1 MHKSLLT
8 FGILLSSIVIL
19 GVIPFFYLNNVA
31 NADRA
36 PPLPEGPIIKDSNLK
51 AEVVF
56 EGLTS
61 PTSIAFVGPNDILV
75 LEKDK
80 GTVQRIVNGKI
91 LTEPLLDVNVANDA
105 NRGML
110 GIAVSKGEQENNST
124 SIFLYFTEAELDK
137 FPIGNRVYKYEL
149 VNNKLVNPQVLLNLP
164 ALPGPS
170 HNGGAIRIGPDNN
183 VYAIIGDVGGHR
195 NQAQNQ
201 ESGGEPDGTS
211 GVLRITKNGIPV
223 VNSPLGDRMPL
234 NLYYSYGLRNSF
246 GIDFDPVT
254 GKLWDTENGEDFGD
268 EINLVEPGFNS
279 GWSKVQGTWTLD
291 EEESMTE
298 AAPRNPENGLV
309 DFGGKG
315 KYSSPEFTWRE
326 SLGPSAIKFLNSD
339 RLGIQYE
346 NDIFVGDIDNGNLY
360 HFDLNKDRTELVLEG
375 PLADKLAD
383 SDGEN
388 EEIIFGQGF
397 GAITDIEVGPDG
409 YLYIVGIQ
417 GTIYRIVPN
426 QAETLFLEPL
436 SLLLPPLDTASPSD
450 ILILHK
456 LSSNNKS

>member
-1 MHKSLLT
+1 MHKSTVFTFVLLA
-8 FGILLSSIVIL
+8 SSLVIL
-19 GVIPFFYLNNVA
+19 GVVIPFFNLNKVA

-36 PPLPEGPIIKDSNLK
+36 RPLPEGPIIKDSNLK

-91 LTEPLLDVNVANDA
+91 LAEPLLDVNVANDA

-110 GIAVSKGEQENNST
+110 GIAVSKGEEEKNATN
-124 SIFLYFTEAELDK
+124 IFLYFTEAPLDK

-164 ALPGPS
+164 AILGPS

-211 GVLRITKNGIPV
+211 GILRITKDGIPV

-279 GWSKVQGTWTLD
+279 GWSKVEGIWTLD
-291 EEESMTE
+291 EEESMTG
-298 AAPRNPENGLV
+298 AAPLNPENGLV

-397 GAITDIEVGPDG
+397 GAITDIEVGSDG

-417 GTIYRIVPN
+417 GTIYRIIPN
-426 QAETLFLEPL
+426 QA
-436 SLLLPPLDTASPSD
+436 
-450 ILILHK
+450 
-456 LSSNNKS
+456 

>member
-1 MHKSLLT
+1 MYKSVFIFVLLA
-8 FGILLSSIVIL
+8 SSLVIL
-19 GVIPFFYLNNVA
+19 GLVIPFFNLNNVA
-31 NADRA
+31 NANRA

-51 AEVVF
+51 SRSSL

-91 LTEPLLDVNVANDA
+91 LAEALLDVNVANDA

-110 GIAVSKGEQENNST
+110 GIAVSKGEEEINST
-124 SIFLYFTEAELDK
+124 NIFLYFTEALLDK

-149 VNNKLVNPQVLLNLP
+149 VNNKLVNPHELLNLP

-170 HNGGAIRIGPDNN
+170 HNGGAIIIGPDNN

-211 GVLRITKNGIPV
+211 GILMITKDGIPV
-223 VNSPLGDRMPL
+223 ANNPLGNRVPL

-246 GIDFDPVT
+246 GIDFDPLT

-279 GWSKVQGTWTLD
+279 GWNKVQGIWTLD
-291 EEESMTE
+291 EEEDMTE
-298 AAPRNPENGLV
+298 VAPLHPENGLV
-309 DFGGKG
+309 DFGEKG
-315 KYSSPEFTWRE
+315 KYSPPAFTWRD

-339 RLGIQYE
+339 RLGKQYE
-346 NDIFVGDIDNGNLY
+346 NDIFVGDIEKGNLY
-360 HFDLNKDRTELVLEG
+360 HFDLNKDRTQLVLEG
-375 PLADKLAD
+375 PLGDKLAY
-383 SDGEN
+383 SDDEN
-388 EEIIFGQGF
+388 EGIIFGKGF

-409 YLYIVGIQ
+409 YLYIVGVQ
-417 GTIYRIVPN
+417 GTIYRIIPN
-426 QAETLFLEPL
+426 HA
-436 SLLLPPLDTASPSD
+436 
-450 ILILHK
+450 
-456 LSSNNKS
+456 

>member
-1 MHKSLLT
+1 MHKSVFIFVFLA
-8 FGILLSSIVIL
+8 SSLVIL
-19 GVIPFFYLNNVA
+19 GLVIPFFNLNNVA
-31 NADRA
+31 NANRA

-80 GTVQRIVNGKI
+80 ETVQRIVNGKI
-91 LTEPLLDVNVANDA
+91 LAEALLDVNVANDA

-110 GIAVSKGEQENNST
+110 GIAVSKGEEEINST
-124 SIFLYFTEAELDK
+124 NIFLYFTEAPLDK

-170 HNGGAIRIGPDNN
+170 HNGGAIIIGPDNN
-183 VYAIIGDVGGHR
+183 VYAISGDVGGHR

-211 GVLRITKNGIPV
+211 GILMITKDGIPV
-223 VNSPLGDRMPL
+223 ANNPLGNRVPL

-246 GIDFDPVT
+246 GIDFDPLT

-279 GWSKVQGTWTLD
+279 GWSKVEGIWTLD
-291 EEESMTE
+291 EEEESMTE
-298 AAPRNPENGLV
+298 AAPLNPENGLV

-315 KYSSPEFTWRE
+315 KYSSTEFTWRE

-339 RLGIQYE
+339 RLGKQYE

-360 HFDLNKDRTELVLEG
+360 HFDLNKDRTALVLEG

-383 SDGEN
+383 SDDEN
-388 EEIIFGQGF
+388 EGIIFGKGF

-409 YLYIVGIQ
+409 YLYIVGVQ
-417 GTIYRIVPN
+417 GTVYRIISN
-426 QAETLFLEPL
+426 QA
-436 SLLLPPLDTASPSD
+436 
-450 ILILHK
+450 
-456 LSSNNKS
+456 

>member
-1 MHKSLLT
+1 MHKSVFIFVFLA
-8 FGILLSSIVIL
+8 SSLVIL
-19 GVIPFFYLNNVA
+19 GLVIPFFNLNNVA
-31 NADRA
+31 NANRA

-91 LTEPLLDVNVANDA
+91 LAEALLDVNVANDV

-110 GIAVSKGEQENNST
+110 GIAVSKGEEEINST
-124 SIFLYFTEAELDK
+124 NIFLYFTEAPLDK

-170 HNGGAIRIGPDNN
+170 HNGGAIIIGPDNN
-183 VYAIIGDVGGHR
+183 VYAISGDVGGHR

-211 GVLRITKNGIPV
+211 GILMITKDGIPV
-223 VNSPLGDRMPL
+223 ANNPLGNRVPL

-246 GIDFDPVT
+246 GIDFDPLT

-279 GWSKVQGTWTLD
+279 GWSKVEGIWTLD
-291 EEESMTE
+291 EEEESMTE
-298 AAPRNPENGLV
+298 AAPLNPENGLV

-315 KYSSPEFTWRE
+315 KYSSTEFTWRE

-339 RLGIQYE
+339 RLGKQYE

-360 HFDLNKDRTELVLEG
+360 HFDLNKDRTALVLEG

-383 SDGEN
+383 SDDEN
-388 EEIIFGQGF
+388 EGIIFGKCF

-409 YLYIVGIQ
+409 YLYIVGVQ
-417 GTIYRIVPN
+417 GTVYRIISN
-426 QAETLFLEPL
+426 QA
-436 SLLLPPLDTASPSD
+436 
-450 ILILHK
+450 
-456 LSSNNKS
+456 

>member
-1 MHKSLLT
+1 MHKSTIFIFVLL
-8 FGILLSSIVIL
+8 GSSLVMLAIV
-19 GVIPFFYLNNVA
+19 PFFNLNNVA
-31 NADRA
+31 TVTRA
-36 PPLPEGPIIKDSNLK
+36 PPLPEGPIIKDSSLK
-51 AEVVF
+51 VEVIF

-80 GTVQRIVNGKI
+80 GTVQRIVNDKI
-91 LTEPLLDVNVANDA
+91 LAEPLLEVNVANDA

-110 GIAVSKGEQENNST
+110 GIAVSKGEEEINST
-124 SIFLYFTEAELDK
+124 NIFLYFTEAPLDK

-164 ALPGPS
+164 AIPGPS
-170 HNGGAIRIGPDNN
+170 HNGGATIIGPDNN
-183 VYAIIGDVGGHR
+183 VYTIIGDVGGHR

-211 GVLRITKNGIPV
+211 GILRITKNGIPV
-223 VNSPLGDRMPL
+223 ANSPLGDRVPL

-246 GIDFDPVT
+246 GIDFDPLT
-254 GKLWDTENGEDFGD
+254 GKLWDTENGDDFGD

-291 EEESMTE
+291 EEEGMTE
-298 AAPRNPENGLV
+298 AAPLNPENGLV
-309 DFGGKG
+309 DFEGKG

-339 RLGIQYE
+339 RLGKQYE
-346 NDIFVGDIDNGNLY
+346 NDIFVGDIANGNLY
-360 HFDLNKDRTELVLEG
+360 HFDVNKDRTELILEE

-383 SDGEN
+383 SDDEN
-388 EEIIFGQGF
+388 EGIIFGKGF

-409 YLYIVGIQ
+409 YLYIVGFQ
-417 GTIYRIVPN
+417 GTIFRIVPN
-426 QAETLFLEPL
+426 QA
-436 SLLLPPLDTASPSD
+436 
-450 ILILHK
+450 
-456 LSSNNKS
+456 

>member
-1 MHKSLLT
+1 MHKSTVFTFVLLA
-8 FGILLSSIVIL
+8 SSLVIL
-19 GVIPFFYLNNVA
+19 GVVIPFFNLNNVA

-91 LTEPLLDVNVANDA
+91 LTEPLLDVSVANDA

-110 GIAVSKGEQENNST
+110 GIAVSKGGEENNSIN
-124 SIFLYFTEAELDK
+124 IFLYFTEAPLDK

-164 ALPGPS
+164 AIPGPS

-211 GVLRITKNGIPV
+211 GILRITKDGIPV
-223 VNSPLGDRMPL
+223 VNSPLGDRVPL

-279 GWSKVQGTWTLD
+279 GWSKVEGIWTLD

-298 AAPRNPENGLV
+298 AAPLNPENGLV

-339 RLGIQYE
+339 RLGIEYE

-426 QAETLFLEPL
+426 QA
-436 SLLLPPLDTASPSD
+436 
-450 ILILHK
+450 
-456 LSSNNKS
+456 

>member
-1 MHKSLLT
+1 MHKSVFIFVFLA
-8 FGILLSSIVIL
+8 SSLVIL
-19 GVIPFFYLNNVA
+19 GLVIPFFNLNNVA
-31 NADRA
+31 NANRA

-91 LTEPLLDVNVANDA
+91 LAEALLDVNVAKDA

-110 GIAVSKGEQENNST
+110 GIAVSKGEEEINST
-124 SIFLYFTEAELDK
+124 NIFLYFTEAPLDK

-170 HNGGAIRIGPDNN
+170 HNGGAIIIGPDNN
-183 VYAIIGDVGGHR
+183 VYAISGDVGGHR

-211 GVLRITKNGIPV
+211 GILMITKDGIPV
-223 VNSPLGDRMPL
+223 ANNPLGNRVPL

-246 GIDFDPVT
+246 GIDFDPLT

-279 GWSKVQGTWTLD
+279 GWSKVEGIWTLD
-291 EEESMTE
+291 EEEESMTE
-298 AAPRNPENGLV
+298 AAPLNPENGLV

-315 KYSSPEFTWRE
+315 KYSSTEFTWRE

-339 RLGIQYE
+339 RLGKQYE

-360 HFDLNKDRTELVLEG
+360 HFDLNKDRTALVLEG

-383 SDGEN
+383 SDDEN
-388 EEIIFGQGF
+388 EGIIFGKGF

-409 YLYIVGIQ
+409 YLYIVGVQ
-417 GTIYRIVPN
+417 GTVYRIISN
-426 QAETLFLEPL
+426 QA
-436 SLLLPPLDTASPSD
+436 
-450 ILILHK
+450 
-456 LSSNNKS
+456 

>member
-1 MHKSLLT
+1 MHKSTIFIFVLL
-8 FGILLSSIVIL
+8 GSSLVMLAIV
-19 GVIPFFYLNNVA
+19 PFFYLNNVA
-31 NADRA
+31 TATRA
-36 PPLPEGPIIKDSNLK
+36 PPLPEGPIIKDSSLK

-61 PTSIAFVGPNDILV
+61 PTSMAFVGPNDILV

-91 LTEPLLDVNVANDA
+91 LAEPLLEVNVANDA

-110 GIAVSKGEQENNST
+110 GIAVSKGEEEINST
-124 SIFLYFTEAELDK
+124 NIFLYFTEAPLDK

-164 ALPGPS
+164 AIPGPS
-170 HNGGAIRIGPDNN
+170 HNGGATIIGPDNN
-183 VYAIIGDVGGHR
+183 IYAIIGDVGGHR
-195 NQAQNQ
+195 NQAQNE

-211 GVLRITKNGIPV
+211 GILRITKDGNPV
-223 VNSPLGDRMPL
+223 VNSPLGDRVPL

-246 GIDFDPVT
+246 GIDFDPLT
-254 GKLWDTENGEDFGD
+254 GKLWDTENGDDFGD

-279 GWSKVQGTWTLD
+279 GWSKVQGTWILDD
-291 EEESMTE
+291 EEGMTE
-298 AAPRNPENGLV
+298 AAPPNPENGLV

-326 SLGPSAIKFLNSD
+326 SLGPSAIKFFNSD
-339 RLGIQYE
+339 RLGKQYE

-383 SDGEN
+383 SDDEN
-388 EEIIFGQGF
+388 EGIIFGQGF
-397 GAITDIEVGPDG
+397 GAITDIEVGPEG
-409 YLYIVGIQ
+409 YLYIVGFQ

-426 QAETLFLEPL
+426 QA
-436 SLLLPPLDTASPSD
+436 
-450 ILILHK
+450 
-456 LSSNNKS
+456 

>member
-1 MHKSLLT
+1 MPNSVLT
-8 FGILLSSIVIL
+8 IGFLSSLVIL

-31 NADRA
+31 NATRA

-61 PTSIAFVGPNDILV
+61 PTSIAFVGPTDILA

-91 LTEPLLDVNVANDA
+91 LTEPLLEVNVANDA

-110 GIAVSKGEQENNST
+110 GIAVSKGGENNST
-124 SIFLYFTEAELDK
+124 NVFLYFTEAPIEE
-137 FPIGNRVYKYEL
+137 FPIGNRVYKYEI
-149 VNNKLVNPQVLLNLP
+149 VNNKLVNPQVILNLP
-164 ALPGPS
+164 AIPGPS
-170 HNGGAIRIGPDNN
+170 HNGGAIIIGPDNN

-211 GVLRITKNGIPV
+211 GILMISKDGIPV
-223 VNSPLGDRMPL
+223 ANSPLGERVPL

-246 GIDFDPVT
+246 GIDFDPLT

-279 GWSKVQGTWTLD
+279 GWSKVQGTWILD
-291 EEESMTE
+291 EEGMTE
-298 AAPRNPENGLV
+298 ATPPNPENGLV

-326 SLGPSAIKFLNSD
+326 SLGPSAIKFFNSD
-339 RLGIQYE
+339 RLGKQYE
-346 NDIFVGDIDNGNLY
+346 NDIFVGDIGNGNLY

-375 PLADKLAD
+375 PLADKLAG
-383 SDGEN
+383 SDDEN
-388 EEIIFGQGF
+388 EGIIFGQGF

-409 YLYIVGIQ
+409 YLYIVGFQ

-426 QAETLFLEPL
+426 QA
-436 SLLLPPLDTASPSD
+436 
-450 ILILHK
+450 
-456 LSSNNKS
+456 

>member
-1 MHKSLLT
+1 MPNSVLT
-8 FGILLSSIVIL
+8 IGFLLSSLVIL

-31 NADRA
+31 NATRA

-61 PTSIAFVGPNDILV
+61 PTSIAFVGPTDILA

-91 LTEPLLDVNVANDA
+91 LTEPLLEVNVANDA

-110 GIAVSKGEQENNST
+110 GIAVSKGGENNST
-124 SIFLYFTEAELDK
+124 NVFLYFTEAPIEE

-149 VNNKLVNPQVLLNLP
+149 VNNKLVNPQVILNLP
-164 ALPGPS
+164 AIPGPS
-170 HNGGAIRIGPDNN
+170 HNGGAIIIGPDNN

-211 GVLRITKNGIPV
+211 GILMISKDGIPV
-223 VNSPLGDRMPL
+223 ANSPLGERVPL

-246 GIDFDPVT
+246 GIDFDPLT

-279 GWSKVQGTWTLD
+279 GWSKVQGTWILD
-291 EEESMTE
+291 EEGMTE
-298 AAPRNPENGLV
+298 ATPPNPEKTPPNPENGLV

-326 SLGPSAIKFLNSD
+326 SLGPSAIKFFNSD
-339 RLGIQYE
+339 RLGKQYE
-346 NDIFVGDIDNGNLY
+346 NDIFVGDIGNGNLY

-375 PLADKLAD
+375 PLADKLAG
-383 SDGEN
+383 SDDEN
-388 EEIIFGQGF
+388 EGIIFGQGF

-409 YLYIVGIQ
+409 YLYIVGFQ

-426 QAETLFLEPL
+426 QA
-436 SLLLPPLDTASPSD
+436 
-450 ILILHK
+450 
-456 LSSNNKS
+456 

>member
-1 MHKSLLT
+1 MHKLVVFTFVLLASSL
-8 FGILLSSIVIL
+8 VIL
-19 GVIPFFYLNNVA
+19 GIVMPFFNLNTNVA
-31 NADRA
+31 YADRA
-36 PPLPEGPIIKDSNLK
+36 PPLPEGPIIKDSSLK
-51 AEVVF
+51 TEVVV

-61 PTSIAFVGPNDILV
+61 PTSFEFVGPNDILV

-91 LTEPLLDVNVANDA
+91 LAEPLLDVNVAHDA

-110 GIAVSKGEQENNST
+110 GIAVSKEEEKNVTN
-124 SIFLYFTEAELDK
+124 IFLYFTEAPLDK

-195 NQAQNQ
+195 NQAQNH

-211 GVLRITKNGIPV
+211 GILMITKDGIPV
-223 VNSPLGDRMPL
+223 ANSPLGERVPL

-246 GIDFDPVT
+246 GIDFDPIT

-279 GWSKVQGTWTLD
+279 GWNKVQGTWTLD
-291 EEESMTE
+291 EEEGMTE
-298 AAPRNPENGLV
+298 AAPLNPENGLV

-339 RLGIQYE
+339 RLGQQYE
-346 NDIFVGDIDNGNLY
+346 NDMFVGDIDNGNLY
-360 HFDLNKDRTELVLEG
+360 HFDLSKDRTELILEE

-383 SDGEN
+383 SDDEN
-388 EEIIFGQGF
+388 EGIIFGKGF

-426 QAETLFLEPL
+426 QAEALFF
-436 SLLLPPLDTASPSD
+436 
-450 ILILHK
+450 
-456 LSSNNKS
+456 